1 MKNKDKTKN
10 KAKDIKDKN
19 IKAEDIKTKEKT
31 AAKNKDGSLSQTVIR
46 RGLTIAVM
54 IFATLLIVSIALII
68 VVSKKIDSMSGAD
81 AQIKLSAQ
89 GGFTCEYSEAQKL
102 YPYGD
107 GVIKVT
113 SERIAYLNL
122 SGSEIFSHTISYQNP
137 QCVTFGDYVAVF
149 DRDGY
154 SFTILDQSGVWYSKP
169 TTNPIKSVQM
179 SDNGFTAVIS
189 GSSDSFGEVSLYDKN
204 GNQIA
209 LWTSYNSGFPVC
221 CAFNSDSTR
230 LAVSTINTSGAVIVP
245 LIRVFSI
252 NKTAKGYEV
261 EDDAV
266 FTTDDSVIFASICYV
281 GNKLCCFT
289 SNALYEVKDGIL
301 TQMNFDFSAIG
312 YVKKI
317 GNNLFVTYSD
327 GISQLNKLAIINSSD
342 SVIYNSNIGSNIIC
356 VAQGNGYYAINVD
369 RRVFVYNSSGV
380 ITNDYSV
387 DEDIIRMNFLSGN
400 KLCVVSTG
408 GVHTIT

>member
-31 AAKNKDGSLSQTVIR
+31 VAKKKDGSLSQTVIR

-122 SGSEIFSHTISYQNP
+122 SGSEIFSQTISYQNP

-209 LWTSYNSGFPVC
+209 VWTSYNSGFPVC

>member
-31 AAKNKDGSLSQTVIR
+31 AAKKKDGSLSQTVIR

-122 SGSEIFSHTISYQNP
+122 SGSEIFSQTISYQNP

-209 LWTSYNSGFPVC
+209 VWTSYNSGFPVC

-252 NKTAKGYEV
+252 NKTVKGYEV

>member
-1 MKNKDKTKN
+1 M
-10 KAKDIKDKN
+10 
-19 IKAEDIKTKEKT
+19 
-31 AAKNKDGSLSQTVIR
+31 
-46 RGLTIAVM
+46 
-54 IFATLLIVSIALII
+54 
-68 VVSKKIDSMSGAD
+68 
-81 AQIKLSAQ
+81 
-89 GGFTCEYSEAQKL
+89 
-102 YPYGD
+102 
-107 GVIKVT
+107 
-113 SERIAYLNL
+113 
-122 SGSEIFSHTISYQNP
+122 
-137 QCVTFGDYVAVF
+137 
-149 DRDGY
+149 
-154 SFTILDQSGVWYSKP
+154 
-169 TTNPIKSVQM
+169 
-179 SDNGFTAVIS
+179 
-189 GSSDSFGEVSLYDKN
+189 
-204 GNQIA
+204 
-209 LWTSYNSGFPVC
+209 
-221 CAFNSDSTR
+221 
-230 LAVSTINTSGAVIVP
+230 IVP

-312 YVKKI
+312 YV
-317 GNNLFVTYSD
+317 
-327 GISQLNKLAIINSSD
+327 NSSD

>member
-31 AAKNKDGSLSQTVIR
+31 AAKKKDGSLSQTVIR

-122 SGSEIFSHTISYQNP
+122 SGSEIFSQTISYQNP